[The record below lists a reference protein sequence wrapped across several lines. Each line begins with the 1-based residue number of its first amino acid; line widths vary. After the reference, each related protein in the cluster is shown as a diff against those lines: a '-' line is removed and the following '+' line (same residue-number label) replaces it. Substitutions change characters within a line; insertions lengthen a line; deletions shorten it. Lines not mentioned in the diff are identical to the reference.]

1 MRPMIVMFC
10 LTAWQLHAKI
20 RATNPQGLPGD
31 PLRGVNPRTG
41 QKMLDN
47 TRTYDIV
54 TNDADNVDNSISGD
68 VAEG

>member
-1 MRPMIVMFC
+1 MIS
-10 LTAWQLHAKI
+10 
-20 RATNPQGLPGD
+20 
-31 PLRGVNPRTG
+31 LRGVNPRTG